1 MKADN
6 NFWRELKN
14 NKPYL
19 TKQQYRTIKGQAIKG
34 NMDAARKGMLRI
46 QQRRNYRLP
55 QLQNFSLLTSTN

>member
-19 TKQQYRTIKGQAIKG
+19 TKQHDRTIKGQAVAGHII
-34 NMDAARKGMLRI
+34 DARKGLQKVTR
-46 QQRRNYRLP
+46 RRNGR
-55 QLQNFSLLTSTN
+55 